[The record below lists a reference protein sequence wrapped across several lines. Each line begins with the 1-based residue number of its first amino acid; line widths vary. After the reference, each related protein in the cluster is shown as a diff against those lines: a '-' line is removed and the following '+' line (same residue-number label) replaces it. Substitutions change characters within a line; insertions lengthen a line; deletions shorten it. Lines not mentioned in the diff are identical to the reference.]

1 MDRLA
6 QLRARPQYDFLK
18 DEVLEQALAEALQD
32 FLNYTNRK
40 ADPGDRADSAIIDIA
55 AIKLNMLGA
64 EGTSM
69 VKEGETT
76 RQWDVLPETLRLKLD
91 SFRRPMFP

>member
-6 QLRARPQYDFLK
+6 QLRSRPQYGFLP
-18 DEVLEQALAEALQD
+18 DDTLEHILEEALQD
-32 FLNYTNRK
+32 FLVYTNRTE
-40 ADPGDRADSAIIDIA
+40 DPGDRADSVIIDIA

-64 EGTSM
+64 EGTAM

-76 RQWDVLPETLRLKLD
+76 RQWDALPETLRLKMD